1 MSFEILEY
9 PLKQWIIELID
20 DKKIKSDVFDLLG
33 EPDFDIRYSS
43 DMLYNIDDL
52 VEHEKH
58 NLIITI
64 IPIDRDTEYK
74 FDLFNFAKCQTIHN
88 QLIGILRE
96 ADAVFKYIIKHT
108 DENITKIFG
117 LDKLSVKL
125 TNNLK
130 LELCY
135 NGNDKDIDKKVK
147 KMQYYVYNSEIVY
160 TDDNDGNDNNSDDND
175 SNNSDNDSNNS
186 DDELKKVLDKLVLEN
201 FNL

>member
-64 IPIDRDTEYK
+64 IPIK
-74 FDLFNFAKCQTIHN
+74 ITI
-88 QLIGILRE
+88 L
-96 ADAVFKYIIKHT
+96 
-108 DENITKIFG
+108 
-117 LDKLSVKL
+117 
-125 TNNLK
+125 
-130 LELCY
+130 
-135 NGNDKDIDKKVK
+135 VK
-147 KMQYYVYNSEIVY
+147 KYEI
-160 TDDNDGNDNNSDDND
+160 NN
-175 SNNSDNDSNNS
+175 
-186 DDELKKVLDKLVLEN
+186 VLERCG
-201 FNL
+201 F